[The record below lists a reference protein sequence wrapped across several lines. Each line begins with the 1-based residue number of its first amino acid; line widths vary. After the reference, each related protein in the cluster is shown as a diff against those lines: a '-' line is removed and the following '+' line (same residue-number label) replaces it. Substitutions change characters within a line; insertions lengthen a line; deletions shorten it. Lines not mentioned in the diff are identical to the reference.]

1 MRNALLALFAVPFLT
16 MPAFAGSS
24 NAGDKPTIVA
34 ENVEVGVGPVGVDV
48 GDRHRHRDHAVVRV
62 HHHHHDHDDRR

>member
-1 MRNALLALFAVPFLT
+1 MKNALLALFVVPLLT

-24 NAGDKPTIVA
+24 NAGDKPMVVA
-34 ENVEVGVGPVGVDV
+34 ENVEIGVGPVGVDV
-48 GDRHRHRDHAVVRV
+48 GDQHRHRDHVIVRA